1 MFLRPQRS
9 TIPRMRGQIFMELNK
24 VMEVVID
31 DLNNTFDGMLVA
43 EFKNDLLILTL
54 STRKHVEPWQ
64 LDEQLSGALEYVVE
78 KYDMDFNVVGFGKR
92 SVAYEI
98 YQY

>member
-1 MFLRPQRS
+1 
-9 TIPRMRGQIFMELNK
+9 MRGHDIMELNK

-54 STRKHVEPWQ
+54 STRKHIEPWQ

-78 KYDMDFNVVGFGKR
+78 
-92 SVAYEI
+92 
-98 YQY
+98 

>member
-1 MFLRPQRS
+1 
-9 TIPRMRGQIFMELNK
+9 MELNK
-24 VMEVVID
+24 MMEVVID
-31 DLNNTFDGMLVA
+31 DLNEVFGGMLVA

-54 STRKHVEPWQ
+54 STRKHIEPWQ

>member
-1 MFLRPQRS
+1 
-9 TIPRMRGQIFMELNK
+9 MRGHDIMELNK
-24 VMEVVID
+24 MMEVVID

-43 EFKNDLLILTL
+43 EFKNDLLVLTL
-54 STRKHVEPWQ
+54 STRKHIEPWQ
-64 LDEQLSGALEYVVE
+64 LDEQLSGALEYIIE

>member
-1 MFLRPQRS
+1 
-9 TIPRMRGQIFMELNK
+9 MELNK
-24 VMEVVID
+24 MMEVVID
-31 DLNNTFDGMLVA
+31 DLNEVFGGMLIA

-54 STRKHVEPWQ
+54 STRKHIEPWQ

>member
-1 MFLRPQRS
+1 
-9 TIPRMRGQIFMELNK
+9 MELNNM
-24 VMEVVID
+24 MEVVIED
-31 DLNNTFDGMLVA
+31 INNTFDGMLVA

-78 KYDMDFNVVGFGKR
+78 KYDMDFTVVGFGKR

>member
-1 MFLRPQRS
+1 
-9 TIPRMRGQIFMELNK
+9 MRGHDIMELSK
-24 VMEVVID
+24 VMETVIED
-31 DLNNTFDGMLVA
+31 INTTFDGMLIA
-43 EFKNDLLILTL
+43 EFKNDLLVLTL

>member
-1 MFLRPQRS
+1 
-9 TIPRMRGQIFMELNK
+9 MELNNM
-24 VMEVVID
+24 MEVVIED
-31 DLNNTFDGMLVA
+31 INNTFDGMLVA

-78 KYDMDFNVVGFGKR
+78 KYQLDFNVVSFGKR

>member
-1 MFLRPQRS
+1 
-9 TIPRMRGQIFMELNK
+9 MRGHDIMELSK

-31 DLNNTFDGMLVA
+31 DINNTFDGMLVA

-64 LDEQLSGALEYVVE
+64 LDEQLSGALEYVIE
-78 KYDMDFNVVGFGKR
+78 KYDMDFTVVGFGKR

>member
-1 MFLRPQRS
+1 
-9 TIPRMRGQIFMELNK
+9 MRGHDTMELNK
-24 VMEVVID
+24 VMETVIED
-31 DLNNTFDGMLVA
+31 INNTFDGMLVA

-64 LDEQLSGALEYVVE
+64 LDEQLSGALEYVIE
-78 KYDMDFNVVGFGKR
+78 KYDMDFTVVGFGKR

>member
-9 TIPRMRGQIFMELNK
+9 TIPRMRGQILMELNK

-54 STRKHVEPWQ
+54 STRKHIEPWQ